1 MERMSDEE
9 AREMVSPELRD
20 LADRRG
26 WAIKGFRVRLR
37 VTQEV
42 LEKIRADRRVWD
54 RRRLRMTKEVLENIR
69 ADRRVWH
76 WLEQEAER
84 GRRERI
90 REVNRHRFG
99 SDE

>member
-42 LEKIRADRRVWD
+42 LE
-54 RRRLRMTKEVLENIR
+54 NIR

-99 SDE
+99 TNE